1 MQQKIVIEKY
11 RKVKNNLKLLKLIK
25 TNKILIQTNNRSKII
40 KNVEKKK
47 MYFQADMNPK
57 SMVQDASEPT
67 TLH

>member
-47 MYFQADMNPK
+47 MYFQARY
-57 SMVQDASEPT
+57 EP
-67 TLH
+67 